1 MRQNHNP
8 AADIALMNDV
18 LDFIKEKDDAPANCE
33 QLKKKLAKLGDGVT
47 NILDFRFGNE
57 ILRINLAG
65 YIFNQLPFKK
75 NFLNCILELAPQLL
89 LQNSFNS
96 ELRAGVKSVN
106 GIDLPDGA
114 QFTGAIIPV
123 TSPLIVAI
131 RNRQPEMVA
140 AILNHQ
146 IFLDDR
152 KDNVAINCLR
162 LIDSYCCAIRWYHST
177 NTEAEAEILEML
189 FASASESMQEAGKQN
204 RLDLLED
211 LTKEFSTHLFIAALQ
226 NNRLDSFVIHHKQL
240 SDLQKLCNVFAEA
253 LPQKETETETE
264 EAREEKWSPLA
275 WGAGALIVGLGAYA
289 LAKYFRD
296 DPSIER

>member
-1 MRQNHNP
+1 M
-8 AADIALMNDV
+8 
-18 LDFIKEKDDAPANCE
+18 
-33 QLKKKLAKLGDGVT
+33 
-47 NILDFRFGNE
+47 
-57 ILRINLAG
+57 
-65 YIFNQLPFKK
+65 
-75 NFLNCILELAPQLL
+75 NCILELAPQLL

-140 AILNHQ
+140 AILTNQ

-152 KDNVAINCLR
+152 KDNVAINYLR
-162 LIDSYCCAIRWYHST
+162 LIDSYCWAMRWYHST

-189 FASASESMQEAGKQN
+189 FASASESMKEAGGQN
-204 RLDLLED
+204 RLDLLEV
-211 LTKEFSTHLFIAALQ
+211 LTEKFSIYLKCMILQ
-226 NNRLDSFVIHHKQL
+226 NNEPDSYIYQKQRGE
-240 SDLQKLCNVFAEA
+240 LQKLCNVFAEA